1 LREVLPQWKP
11 VPMSVSV
18 AYVKSRRVSPR
29 VRAFVDWLAVLFE
42 QAEHVDQDMSRVR
55 QLLRGLH
62 PA

>member
-1 LREVLPQWKP
+1 
-11 VPMSVSV
+11 
-18 AYVKSRRVSPR
+18 

-42 QAEHVDQDMSRVR
+42 QAENVDQDLSRVR

>member
-1 LREVLPQWKP
+1 
-11 VPMSVSV
+11 
-18 AYVKSRRVSPR
+18 
-29 VRAFVDWLAVLFE
+29 VLFE